1 MKRSTPAQCI
11 REELCFT
18 IDWIDGIDKQYWR
31 DKRYAGHRSDRT
43 ATYEEELLRKKITDD
58 LYEVKKSKYSLDEGS
73 EDKEDTSKHPSF
85 DSSQALRLG
94 WGHLVK
100 K

>member
-1 MKRSTPAQCI
+1 MKSSFG
-11 REELCFT
+11 E
-18 IDWIDGIDKQYWR
+18 KN
-31 DKRYAGHRSDRT
+31 
-43 ATYEEELLRKKITDD
+43 TDD

-94 WGHLVK
+94 WKHLVK
-100 K
+100 I

>member
-1 MKRSTPAQCI
+1 MQDTEVTGQLLMKRSFC
-11 REELCFT
+11 E
-18 IDWIDGIDKQYWR
+18 
-31 DKRYAGHRSDRT
+31 
-43 ATYEEELLRKKITDD
+43 KKITDD